1 MMFLI
6 SPLNASVSILLCLS
20 LVLGINM
27 FSPVRKENWGSISQA
42 LLFHQVRK
50 YLLMLDPRK
59 AHVKFW
65 RPQILLL
72 VQNPRT
78 CCSLIDFANT
88 LKKGGLYVLGH
99 VYVDN
104 LEYLRRDPCSTVYSS
119 WLSLVDHLKIKG
131 VIVF

>member
-1 MMFLI
+1 
-6 SPLNASVSILLCLS
+6 
-20 LVLGINM
+20 
-27 FSPVRKENWGSISQA
+27 
-42 LLFHQVRK
+42 
-50 YLLMLDPRK
+50 MLDPRK
-59 AHVKFW
+59 ANVNFW

-72 VQNPRT
+72 VQNPRK

-104 LEYLRRDPCSTVYSS
+104 LENLRRDPCSTVYSS

-131 VIVF
+131 IVKF